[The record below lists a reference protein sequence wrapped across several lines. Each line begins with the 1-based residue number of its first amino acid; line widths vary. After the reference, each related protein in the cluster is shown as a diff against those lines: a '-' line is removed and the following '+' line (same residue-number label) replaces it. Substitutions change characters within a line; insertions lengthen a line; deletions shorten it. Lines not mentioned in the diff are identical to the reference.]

1 MKEKKMEIR
10 QPKFNIGDKVIDNRD
25 DIYTV
30 AKINGYSFLGDE
42 YFYNLK
48 NSEKTG
54 VKEESDLEPYVE
66 NKKSVWSLQDG
77 DTYYAINTF
86 NGKIY
91 EDSFCDNGYYLGKKR
106 ELGDLF
112 LTKEEAESEAERRKI
127 ESKMISLG
135 GKRKINELNSNV
147 VYTIQMH
154 FGLKYVYVRSFDIKQ
169 APIGVI
175 FFNYRKQ
182 AIKALETIGEEKIKK
197 YIFGVDE

>member
-1 MKEKKMEIR
+1 MEIR
-10 QPKFNIGDKVIDNRD
+10 EPKFSVGDKVIDNYD

-54 VKEESDLEPYVE
+54 VKVESDLEPYVE
-66 NKKSVWSLQDG
+66 NKKSVWNLQDG

-91 EDSFCDNGYYLGKKR
+91 KDAFCDNGYYLGKKR

-135 GKRKINELNSNV
+135 GTRKINELNSNV

-182 AIKALETIGEEKIKK
+182 AIKALETIGESNIKK
-197 YIFGVDE
+197 YLFGVEE

>member
-1 MKEKKMEIR
+1 MEIR
-10 QPKFNIGDKVIDNRD
+10 KPKFNVGDKVIDNND

-66 NKKSVWSLQDG
+66 NKKSVWNLQDG

-91 EDSFCDNGYYLGKKR
+91 KDAFCDNGYYLGKKR

-112 LTKEEAESEAERRKI
+112 LTKEEAESEVERRKI
-127 ESKMISLG
+127 EAKMISLG
-135 GKRKINELNSNV
+135 GTRKINELNSNV

-182 AIKALETIGEEKIKK
+182 AIKALETIGEERIKK
-197 YIFGVDE
+197 YIFGVDEWF

>member
-1 MKEKKMEIR
+1 MEIR
-10 QPKFNIGDKVIDNRD
+10 EPKFNIGDKVIDNYD

-30 AKINGYSFLGDE
+30 VKVNGYSFLGDE

-66 NKKSVWSLQDG
+66 NKKSVWSLKNGDECYFIASDG
-77 DTYYAINTF
+77 DVLAITW
-86 NGKIY
+86 
-91 EDSFCDNGYYLGKKR
+91 DNWNAQIKNR
-106 ELGDLF
+106 ESGNCF
-112 LTKEEAESEAERRKI
+112 LKKEEAEYEIERRKI
-127 ESKMISLG
+127 ETEMLRLG
-135 GKRKINELNSNV
+135 GTRKINELNSNV

-197 YIFGVDE
+197 YIFGVEE

>member
-1 MKEKKMEIR
+1 MEIR
-10 QPKFNIGDKVIDNRD
+10 EPKFKVGDKVIDNHD

-48 NSEKTG
+48 NSEKTC

-91 EDSFCDNGYYLGKKR
+91 KDTFCDNGFYLGKKR
-106 ELGDLF
+106 ELCDLF

-127 ESKMISLG
+127 EAKMISLG
-135 GKRKINELNSNV
+135 GTRKINELNSDV

-182 AIKALETIGEEKIKK
+182 AIKALEKIGESKIKK
-197 YIFGVDE
+197 YLFGVDE

>member
-1 MKEKKMEIR
+1 MEIR
-10 QPKFNIGDKVIDNRD
+10 EPKFNVGDKVMDNYD

-30 AKINGYSFLGDE
+30 TKINGYSFLGDE

-66 NKKSVWSLQDG
+66 KQKSVWSLQNG
-77 DTYYAINTF
+77 DEYYYIDMCGDFDITTF
-86 NGKIY
+86 GVGSCLV
-91 EDSFCDNGYYLGKKR
+91 DKKMI
-106 ELGDLF
+106 EIGNAF
-112 LTKEEAESEAERRKI
+112 LTKEEAEYEIERRKI
-127 ESKMISLG
+127 ETEMLRLG
-135 GKRKINELNSNV
+135 GTRKINELNSNV
-147 VYTIQMH
+147 VYTIQIH

-182 AIKALETIGEEKIKK
+182 AIKALETIGESKIKK